1 MLVENNIN
9 SLLNSL
15 IKEISKEVSERLMFV
30 IEDFLLNKLSDSTT
44 KKILIDTEELAEQL
58 SLSKSTIIK
67 LRKEGLPIVKI
78 GDSIR
83 FNVDEVKKF
92 IKANY

>member
-30 IEDFLLNKLSDSTT
+30 IEDFLLNKLSDSAT

-83 FNVDEVKKF
+83 FNVDEVIEF
-92 IKANY
+92 IKTNY